1 MAIRPIVR
9 FGSTVLHRP
18 ADPVD
23 RVDEEIAALVQ
34 DMTETMYAA
43 PGIGLAA
50 PQIGVP
56 LRVIVIDLSVGKDPS
71 QLIQLINPELVEA
84 EGSQRLEEGC
94 LSIPGFEGA
103 PTRPAKVVVR
113 GTGLDGRNR
122 ELEATG
128 LLARAFSHEIDHID
142 GHLFVERLPP
152 LKRSLALRRLHRRS
166 REQGWAT

>member
-9 FGSTVLHRP
+9 FGSAVLHRRSD
-18 ADPVD
+18 AVAC
-23 RVDEEIAALVQ
+23 VDEQIVSLVQ

-56 LRVIVIDLSVGKDPS
+56 LRVIVIDLSVGKDSS

-84 EGSQRLEEGC
+84 QGSQRLEEGC

-103 PTRPAKVVVR
+103 PVRPAKVVVR
-113 GTGLDGRNR
+113 GTGLDGRDR
-122 ELEATG
+122 ELEAVG
-128 LLARAFSHEIDHID
+128 LLARAFSHEIDHIE
-142 GHLFVERLPP
+142 GRLFVERLPP